1 MTDDAF
7 HGLLLGALT
16 GSVVLALWLLVGCA
30 SLHSLTKDEFPE
42 LCDIKQ
48 PFADGTGYTKGTF
61 PCKLTRHANK
71 EVQP

>member
-1 MTDDAF
+1 MIALLV
-7 HGLLLGALT
+7 LLLLLT
-16 GSVVLALWLLVGCA
+16 GCA

-61 PCKLTRHANK
+61 PCKLTKHANQAQK
-71 EVQP
+71 EGP